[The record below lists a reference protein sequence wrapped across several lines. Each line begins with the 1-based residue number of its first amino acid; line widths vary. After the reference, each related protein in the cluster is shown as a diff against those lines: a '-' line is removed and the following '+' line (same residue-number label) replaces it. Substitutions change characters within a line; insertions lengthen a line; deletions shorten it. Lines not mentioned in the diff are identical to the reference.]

1 MRDDSMNLEA
11 QLQLYLEGR
20 LNENEEHAFIGW
32 VRSDCALLQEVR
44 ARIAL
49 IYSVWACQV
58 QNVELLKQ
66 AQAVDKDHLKGLLAE
81 LDQND
86 RDEVLIEHFLQGKL
100 IPDEQLLYEQRKED
114 RAFQQVARRMTA
126 MKQAIS
132 QVQAQNDEVLNAA
145 RSVSKQDLLNAL
157 NEQAAPSN
165 VVQMTPRCGYR
176 RWISIAAAVVL
187 VGGLS
192 VDYYFASETRGLATE
207 SLQQVGVSLN
217 EMGASRSGEQFDE
230 QLFALVKDL
239 DRPVRMDAAVK
250 ELERLYRKV
259 TDELADPEDVYIEP
273 IALTLSAGYIRQG
286 ERAKA
291 KQVLKVLVDDPLTS
305 QQTRSI
311 AERML
316 SSLSKTFLF

>member
-1 MRDDSMNLEA
+1 MRDESMNWEA
-11 QLQLYLEGR
+11 QLQLYLEVR
-20 LNENEEHAFIGW
+20 LNENEERAFIEW
-32 VRSDCALLQEVR
+32 VRSDSALLQEVR

-49 IYSVWACQV
+49 IHSVRDCQV
-58 QNVELLKQ
+58 QNEELLNQ
-66 AQAVDKDHLKGLLAE
+66 AQGVDKDHLKGLLAE
-81 LDQND
+81 LAQND

-100 IPDEQLLYEQRKED
+100 TPDEQLLYEQRKED
-114 RAFQQVARRMTA
+114 RAFQQIARRMTA

-157 NEQAAPSN
+157 NEQAASSN
-165 VVQMTPRCGYR
+165 VVQMTPRSGYR

-192 VDYYFASETRGLATE
+192 VDYYFASETRGLATQ

-230 QLFALVKDL
+230 QLLALVRDL
-239 DRPVRMDAAVK
+239 DRSDRMDAAVK
-250 ELERLYRKV
+250 ELEGLYQKA
-259 TDELADPEDVYIEP
+259 TDELADPEDDYIEP

-291 KQVLKVLVDDPLTS
+291 KQVLKVLLDDPLTS

-316 SSLSKTFLF
+316 SSLSKAFLF